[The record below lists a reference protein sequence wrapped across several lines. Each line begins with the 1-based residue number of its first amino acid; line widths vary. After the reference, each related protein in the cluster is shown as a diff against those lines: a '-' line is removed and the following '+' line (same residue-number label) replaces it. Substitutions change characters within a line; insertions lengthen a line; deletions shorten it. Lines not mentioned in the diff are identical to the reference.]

1 MYTIRS
7 LFSMFVFNCLYLLL
21 PLFLQTGISALYG
34 ACRNGHTRV
43 VEQLLEAKANPN
55 ILDCVSLIMLYCV

>member
-1 MYTIRS
+1 
-7 LFSMFVFNCLYLLL
+7 MFVCIQLLISSAL
-21 PLFLQTGISALYG
+21 SVLQKRVSALYG

-55 ILDCVSLIMLYCV
+55 ILDFVSLFLLYCV